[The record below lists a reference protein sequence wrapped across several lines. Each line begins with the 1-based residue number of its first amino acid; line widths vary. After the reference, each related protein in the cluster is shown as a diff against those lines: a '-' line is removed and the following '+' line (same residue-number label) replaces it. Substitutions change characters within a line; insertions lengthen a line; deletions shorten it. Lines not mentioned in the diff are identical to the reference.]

1 MSPLRT
7 SLRAFADRPDTG
19 LGLRFVTFHRGRL
32 IAAIGGI
39 AMAVLV
45 MFVELGLMVAIL
57 QSQAGLAGLIKGDLV
72 IMNATRDTLHEWT
85 RIPSVRVA
93 EAAAIAGV
101 ADAAPVF
108 ESGMLLR
115 NPPDIAVHRII
126 AFGVRPQ
133 ASPLKLADPELV
145 RSVLSRPD
153 AVLFDR
159 LSRPI
164 YGPVKVGRRILL
176 DDHPFN
182 VGGMARIGP
191 DVIMDG
197 AVVLSEGAWLAA
209 DPGAQPVMGVL
220 RLQKGADLETVR
232 ALLRQAMPQDV
243 SIMTPSE
250 IFWREVW
257 FTFHSAP
264 IGIIF
269 GVGVAVG
276 AFIGGI
282 ICYQIMFNEVT
293 DLRKEL
299 STLKAMGFGDGFFR
313 RLILEQAYVLAGAGF
328 VIGLLGAWAAYAF
341 LGSATGLVMTL
352 NWSAVLFVALPA
364 ALMAHLGALFALRH
378 LSGFEPAELY

>member
-1 MSPLRT
+1 MSPLRI

-19 LGLRFVTFHRGRL
+19 LGWRFVTFHRGRL
-32 IAAIGGI
+32 AAAIGGI
-39 AMAVLV
+39 AVAVLV

-57 QSQAGLAGLIKGDLV
+57 QSEAGLAGLIDGDLV

-85 RIPSVRVA
+85 RIAPVRLA
-93 EAAAIAGV
+93 QAAAIQGV
-101 ADAAPVF
+101 RDAAPVF

-115 NPPDIAVHRII
+115 NPPDISVHRII
-126 AFGVRPQ
+126 AFGIRPQ
-133 ASPLKLADPELV
+133 APPLKLADPELV
-145 RSVLSRPD
+145 HSVLSRPNEI
-153 AVLFDR
+153 LFDS
-159 LSRPI
+159 LSRGI
-164 YGPVKVGRRILL
+164 YGPVAPGRNLLL
-176 DDHPFN
+176 DGRPFE

-220 RLQKGADLETVR
+220 RLEPGADLETVR
-232 ALLRQAMPQDV
+232 ARLIRALPRDV
-243 SIMTPSE
+243 SIMTPGE

-257 FTFHSAP
+257 FTFRSAP

-269 GVGVAVG
+269 GVGVAAG
-276 AFIGGI
+276 AFIGGV

-299 STLKAMGFGDGFFR
+299 ATLKAMGFGGGFFR
-313 RLILEQAYVLAGAGF
+313 RLILEQAYLLAGAGF
-328 VIGLLGAWAAYAF
+328 AIGLLGAWAAYAF
-341 LGSATGLVMTL
+341 LGSATGLAMTL
-352 NWSAVLFVALPA
+352 DWRAILFVALPA

>member
-7 SLRAFADRPDTG
+7 RLRAFADRADTG

-32 IAAIGGI
+32 VAAIGGI

-57 QSQAGLAGLIKGDLV
+57 RSEAGLAALVDGDLV

-93 EAAAIAGV
+93 QAAAIAGV
-101 ADAAPVF
+101 RDAAPVF

-115 NPPDIAVHRII
+115 NPPDISVHRII
-126 AFGVRPQ
+126 AFGIRPQ
-133 ASPLKLADPELV
+133 DPPLKLAEPELV
-145 RSVLSRPD
+145 RSALARPN
-153 AVLFDR
+153 AVLFDS
-159 LSRPI
+159 LSRDI
-164 YGPVKVGRRILL
+164 YGPITPGRRLLL
-176 DDHPFN
+176 DGRPFQ
-182 VGGMARIGP
+182 VAGAVRIGP

-197 AVVLSEGAWLAA
+197 AVVISEGAWLAA

-220 RLQKGADLETVR
+220 RLQKGADLESVR
-232 ALLRQAMPQDV
+232 ARLRQALPQDV
-243 SIMTPSE
+243 SVMTPDE
-250 IFWREVW
+250 IFWREVR
-257 FTFHSAP
+257 FTFRSAP

-269 GVGVAVG
+269 GVGAAAG
-276 AFIGGI
+276 AFIGGV

-299 STLKAMGFGDGFFR
+299 STLKAMGFGNGFFR
-313 RLILEQAYVLAGAGF
+313 RLILEQAYLLAGAGF
-328 VIGLLGAWAAYAF
+328 LIGLLGAWAAYSF
-341 LGSATGLVMTL
+341 LGSATGLAMTL
-352 NWSAVLFVALPA
+352 DWRTVFFVALPA
-364 ALMAHLGALFALRH
+364 MLMAHLGALFALRH